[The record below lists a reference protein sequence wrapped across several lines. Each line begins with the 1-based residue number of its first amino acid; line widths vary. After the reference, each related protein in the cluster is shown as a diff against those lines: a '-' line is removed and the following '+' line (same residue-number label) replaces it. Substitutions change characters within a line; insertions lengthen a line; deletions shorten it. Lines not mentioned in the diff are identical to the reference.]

1 MSSSPT
7 TDEFSPSTRRGI
19 PTRRWLGAQESLAP
33 DTIIAEEPL
42 QLLLNGEPLT
52 VVMRTPGQDVE
63 LALGLLHNEGFLT
76 SRDEL
81 ASLALP
87 AGVSAP
93 AGVPTEALVF
103 EENVVDVRLARPIRL
118 AEAGWQRHL
127 LSASGCGVCGAATI
141 EALEKNWPAVKVGQA
156 VAANVLYR
164 LPGALREKQSLF
176 DVTGGVHAAGLFTL
190 DGQLLWLAEDVG
202 RHNAVDKLVGRALL
216 ERRLPLA
223 DQVLVLSG
231 RAGFEL
237 VQKAAAAGIPIV
249 ASVSAPSSLAVQTA
263 QRFGITLV
271 AFLRQDRMNV
281 YTAPERIRPHDN
293 AA

>member
-7 TDEFSPSTRRGI
+7 TDDFSPATRRGI
-19 PTRRWLGAQESLAP
+19 PTRRWVGVQESLGP
-33 DTIIAEEPL
+33 DTVIAEEPL
-42 QLLLNGEPLT
+42 QILLNGQPLT

-63 LALGLLHNEGFLT
+63 LALGLLHNEGFVT

-87 AGVSAP
+87 AGLSAP
-93 AGVPTEALVF
+93 AGVRTEVLVF
-103 EENVVDVRLARPIRL
+103 EENVVDVRLARPLQL
-118 AEAGWQRHL
+118 ADAGWQRHL
-127 LSASGCGVCGAATI
+127 LSASGCGVCGAATL
-141 EALEKNWPAVKVGQA
+141 EALEKSWPAVKMGQA
-156 VAANVLYR
+156 VATDVLYR
-164 LPGALREKQSLF
+164 LPGILRERQSLF

-190 DGQLLWLAEDVG
+190 TGQLIWLAEDVG

-216 ERRLPLA
+216 ERRLPMA

-263 QRFGITLV
+263 QHFGITLV

-281 YTAPERIRPHDN
+281 YTAPERIGRHGQT
-293 AA
+293 A